1 MKLVGSGSPS
11 FIARSLLAYTDPA
24 STSCGHTAAV
34 DTDADADAGA
44 DADADVD
51 PDADVDVDDDKV
63 EDEKEEEEVVV
74 VAGDQL
80 PVLFGGPSM

>member
-1 MKLVGSGSPS
+1 M
-11 FIARSLLAYTDPA
+11 LAYTDPA

-34 DTDADADAGA
+34 DTDADADA
-44 DADADVD
+44 DA
-51 PDADVDVDDDKV
+51 DADVDVDDDKV